1 MILGG
6 INITD
11 ETSYT
16 TSVKVPEINGEG
28 RYDAEIKVIDADN
41 AVTTVTRKIVVSN
54 GSTAELPNSGQG
66 SSKEESIAVQVIDAD
81 GITSLN
87 EKLSKE
93 IDEISKKVYRNL
105 NCSGVVRI
113 DYLIDTKKKE
123 VYVNE
128 INTIPGSLAY
138 YLWEGKGTSYEE
150 LLENLITTTIK
161 DYKKKMKKI
170 ASFETNILSNYNS
183 QGLKGIKK

>member
-1 MILGG
+1 MG
-6 INITD
+6 TYD
-11 ETSYT
+11 YYETSQIEE
-16 TSVKVPEINGEG
+16 VIKEDEILS
-28 RYDAEIKVIDADN
+28 YKDKYL
-41 AVTTVTRKIVVSN
+41 
-54 GSTAELPNSGQG
+54 GSAKT
-66 SSKEESIAVQVIDAD
+66 SSKGIASTRRIIPAR
-81 GITSLN
+81 IN

-93 IDEISKKVYRNL
+93 VDEISKKVYRNL

-150 LLENLITTTIK
+150 WLENLITTTIK
-161 DYKKKMKKI
+161 DYKKKMKKM